1 MRYITLLTALLLC
14 LLGNAYAATFG
25 NTDTTTNYSYF
36 ADNKAAWGK
45 FVLTEAGTVTK
56 LTGYVR
62 ATDGVY
68 GKGLIYSH
76 NAVSDCPDDLL
87 GVSAVTDPAVTV
99 GWVDFTFDT
108 PVELDAGTYWLGYA
122 GSGANFVYYEQSS
135 ISGARRWY
143 DADFQTYASPET
155 TLSGGSA
162 TADKEVCIY
171 ATYTPSG
178 SATPRR
184 RIIPVL

>member
-1 MRYITLLTALLLC
+1 MIKYIFLFLFLPTLAF
-14 LLGNAYAATFG
+14 AETFG
-25 NTDTTTNYSYF
+25 NLDTTTNYSYF
-36 ADNKAAWGK
+36 TANKAAWGK
-45 FVLTEAGTVTK
+45 FVLGEAGTVTK

-62 ATDGVY
+62 ATSGVY

-76 NAVSDCPDDLL
+76 NAGTDQPGTLL
-87 GVSAVTDPAVTV
+87 GVTPATAPGTSV

-108 PVELDAGTYWLGYA
+108 PVALEAGTYWLGFT
-122 GSGANFVYYEQSS
+122 GSGSNFVYYEQSS

-143 DADFQTYASPET
+143 DSDFQTYASPET

-178 SATPRR
+178 GETPTARR
-184 RIIPVL
+184 RIILIQ